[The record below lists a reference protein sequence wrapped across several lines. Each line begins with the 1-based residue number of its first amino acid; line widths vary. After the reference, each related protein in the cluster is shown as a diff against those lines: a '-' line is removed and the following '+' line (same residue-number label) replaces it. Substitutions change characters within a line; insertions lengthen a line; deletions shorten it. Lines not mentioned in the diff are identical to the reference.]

1 MPPSITTAMKE
12 RLNDTYTGY
21 SVGCAVVWAVILL
34 IAQRRLDSQYRN
46 MLRLVCGGWWSGWTS
61 ATIARTGYP
70 PPKRLRPEA
79 EKRLGVLSIVLEQS
93 AESGYTPAAAIP
105 LNGSSVV
112 TPFGRACTAALK
124 LGQALV
130 AAPPVSLA

>member
-1 MPPSITTAMKE
+1 MPPSVNTGVKG

-61 ATIARTGYP
+61 ATIARTRDP

-79 EKRLGVLSIVLEQS
+79 EERLGVPSLVLEPSPQ
-93 AESGYTPAAAIP
+93 AGYPPPPAR
-105 LNGSSVV
+105 
-112 TPFGRACTAALK
+112 PFNR
-124 LGQALV
+124 
-130 AAPPVSLA
+130 S